1 MLWMEEPGGLQSRGL
16 LGVGP
21 DWATSLWLFT
31 FTFHF
36 HALQKEMATHS
47 SVLAW
52 RIPGPGEPG
61 GLLSMGSHRV
71 GHDWSYLAAILLYVK
86 YSWSEGVCFAVNQ
99 VWFVDNAGEQS
110 LYWPVERLW
119 SQMDPCISVFL
130 SSSLATE
137 AIQPWLHSWGCR
149 LSDRDVTEMFALN
162 SVWNRQTY
170 VSPVLL
176 IPK

>member
-1 MLWMEEPGGLQSRGL
+1 MTERLHFHF
-16 LGVGP
+16 
-21 DWATSLWLFT
+21 SLSLFT
-31 FTFHF
+31 FMHCRRKWQ
-36 HALQKEMATHS
+36 L
-47 SVLAW
+47 
-52 RIPGPGEPG
+52 IPVFLPGESQG
-61 GLLSMGSHRV
+61 QGSQV
-71 GHDWSYLAAILLYVK
+71 GCCLWGRTESDTDWSYLAAMLLYVK

-137 AIQPWLHSWGCR
+137 AIQPWLHSWRCR